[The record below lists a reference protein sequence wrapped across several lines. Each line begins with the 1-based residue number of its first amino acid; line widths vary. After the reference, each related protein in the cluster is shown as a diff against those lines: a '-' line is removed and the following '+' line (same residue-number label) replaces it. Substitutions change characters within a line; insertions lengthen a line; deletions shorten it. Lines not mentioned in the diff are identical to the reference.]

1 MFISTECP
9 LFVHAGSA
17 GSGLR
22 LSHIT
27 LYDDAFQASLP
38 KRIADKKAKARKAFR
53 PLEHMG
59 DNTTMSKGKSGKPM
73 HRIVIEDIG
82 SSDEEGEEDGSGSGS
97 GRSDVGAT
105 AAAAAPAPEAA
116 LLKGSPMIAMV
127 DGPAETPASAAPPPS
142 SPPPTA
148 NASSAAL
155 AATAAAAAAAA
166 ADAEKDAVS
175 VLRSTNTPS
184 SATAEKSATDA
195 AAAAAASS
203 PSPKSPAKPSAAA
216 IARKKAAAARRA
228 AAAASRSTT
237 SPAGKKGGLTPGRFA
252 QEWRKWRANP
262 TKLFAFF
269 KTIDHTRLHKL
280 VKSSLDADF
289 VVDLLGLVKVSCIP
303 EGYPVFDTLD
313 SLSKA
318 ERFDMVIM
326 MIEDSE
332 ASILKEAF
340 ASMRQPGS
348 TLAGGA
354 SAEDV
359 ARLAGSYD
367 V

>member
-1 MFISTECP
+1 MFISTACP
-9 LFVHAGSA
+9 LFVHVGSA
-17 GSGLR
+17 GSDLH
-22 LSHIT
+22 LSHIIT
-27 LYDDAFQASLP
+27 LYAFQASLP
-38 KRIADKKAKARKAFR
+38 KRIADEKAKARKAFR

-82 SSDEEGEEDGSGSGS
+82 SSDEEGEEDGSGNGSGS

-105 AAAAAPAPEAA
+105 AAAAAPPPEDT
-116 LLKGSPMIAMV
+116 LLKGSPLIAMV
-127 DGPAETPASAAPPPS
+127 DGPAETPASAAPAPS

-155 AATAAAAAAAA
+155 AATAAAAAAA
-166 ADAEKDAVS
+166 DAEKDAMS

-184 SATAEKSATDA
+184 STAAENSATAA

-252 QEWRKWRANP
+252 QEWRKWRTNP

-289 VVDLLGLVKVSCIP
+289 VVDLLGLVKASCIP

-332 ASILKEAF
+332 TSILKEAF

-354 SAEDV
+354 STEDV